1 MYFFMETKP
10 KRISPFVPI
19 TLGTLSAFGPFVTD
33 FYLPV
38 MPEMAEYFSTSTAL
52 VSASLTM
59 SMIGLAL
66 GQILIGPLTDKYG
79 RKKILLGSLLLFI
92 VSTILLLCSKDIH
105 FLNLMR
111 LFQGFG
117 GAGGIVIA
125 KSMATDLY
133 TGDDLVKF
141 MALLGAIGGV
151 APVAAP
157 VLGGVMTYITNW
169 KGLFAILLALGVV
182 LFVCSFF
189 LKETLQPSLRDKRP
203 VMNVYANLFKVLKNP
218 IFVTSTLSIMFAMF
232 TFFAYISSSSFIIE
246 QSYGLSPLVYS
257 ICLGIN
263 AVVISVG
270 CAVSAKF
277 KDMTHCLKIA
287 GIGVCVAVVLIAT
300 ALLTKQGIVPLM
312 CAYLLFMLFYG
323 MLQAITNATAL
334 DSERDNAGAASAI
347 FGAAGFVAGAV
358 ASPLVGLG
366 ELHLSTSL
374 TMLAGGLLCMVF
386 TFAMIPALRKR

>member
-1 MYFFMETKP
+1 MTTK
-10 KRISPFVPI
+10 KVSPFVPI

-38 MPEMAEYFSTSTAL
+38 MPEMSKYFNTSTAL

-59 SMIGLAL
+59 SMIGLAG

-79 RKKILLGSLLLFI
+79 RKQILLGSLLLFI
-92 VSTILLLCSKDIH
+92 VSTVLMLFSKDIH

-157 VLGGVMTYITNW
+157 VLGGLMSYVTNW
-169 KGLFAILLALGVV
+169 KGLFTVLLALGVV
-182 LFVCSFF
+182 LFICSCF
-189 LKETLQPSLRDKRP
+189 LKETLKPELRDKRK
-203 VMNVYANLFKVLKNP
+203 VMSVYANLFKVLKNP
-218 IFVTSTLSIMFAMF
+218 VFLTSTLSIMFAMF

-246 QSYGLSPLVYS
+246 QSYGLSALVYS
-257 ICLGIN
+257 ICLGLN
-263 AVVISVG
+263 AIMISVG

-277 KDMTHCLKIA
+277 KDMTKCLKIA
-287 GIGVCVAVVLIAT
+287 GIGVFVAVILIA
-300 ALLTKQGIVPLM
+300 ACLLTNQGIVLLM
-312 CAYLLFMLFYG
+312 CSYLIFMLFYG

-347 FGAAGFVAGAV
+347 FGAGGFVAGAI

-366 ELHLSTSL
+366 ELHFSTSM
-374 TMLAGGLLCMVF
+374 TMLAGGLLCMIF
-386 TFAMIPALRKR
+386 TFMMIPALKKAKAE

>member
-1 MYFFMETKP
+1 MYFEMETKTR
-10 KRISPFVPI
+10 KISPFVPI

-79 RKKILLGSLLLFI
+79 RKGILLGSLVLFI
-92 VSTILLLCSKDIH
+92 VSTVLLLCSKDIH

-133 TGDDLVKF
+133 TGEDLVKF

-169 KGLFAILLALGVV
+169 KGLFAILLALGIV
-182 LFVCSFF
+182 LLLCSFF
-189 LKETLQPSLRDKRP
+189 LKETLQPELRDKRP
-203 VMNVYANLFKVLKNP
+203 VMRVYANLFKVLKNP
-218 IFVTSTLSIMFAMF
+218 VFVTSTLSIMFGMF
-232 TFFAYISSSSFIIE
+232 TFFAYIASSSFIIE
-246 QSYGLSPLVYS
+246 ESYGLSPLVYS

-263 AVVISVG
+263 AIVISVG

-277 KDMTHCLKIA
+277 RT
-287 GIGVCVAVVLIAT
+287 
-300 ALLTKQGIVPLM
+300 
-312 CAYLLFMLFYG
+312 
-323 MLQAITNATAL
+323 
-334 DSERDNAGAASAI
+334 
-347 FGAAGFVAGAV
+347 
-358 ASPLVGLG
+358 
-366 ELHLSTSL
+366 
-374 TMLAGGLLCMVF
+374 
-386 TFAMIPALRKR
+386 